1 MITNKWFKGEENITE
16 IIKLRRKIF
25 GVEGKDE
32 YDKFSFNLG
41 IYENGE
47 KLVGIG
53 RLAVKED
60 KFFIDYI
67 GVDERYRRK
76 YYGDFI
82 LRVLIKKAFDLG
94 LNKIYIE
101 SSREFGEYLKRLNFE
116 FEKDVNKKV
125 LLSWK
130 GDLPNGCCN

>member
-16 IIKLRRKIF
+16 IIKLRRKFF

-94 LNKIYIE
+94 LNKVYIE
-101 SSREFGEYLKRLNFE
+101 SSREFLDYLKRLNFE